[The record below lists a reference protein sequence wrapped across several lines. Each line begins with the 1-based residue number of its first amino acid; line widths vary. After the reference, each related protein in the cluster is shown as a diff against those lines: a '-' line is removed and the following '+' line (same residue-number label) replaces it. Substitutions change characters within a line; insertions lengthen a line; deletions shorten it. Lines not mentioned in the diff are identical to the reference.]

1 MKVWESA
8 AESRAK
14 FYTLQSFFAEWA
26 NCPKALGG
34 GRISR
39 VIGHM
44 KKKFLVNY
52 DDIIA
57 VDNLL
62 AAWREFIIG
71 KKSKPDV
78 LDFSLHLMDNILQ
91 LNSELA
97 NKTYRHGGY
106 KSFYITDPK
115 LRHIH
120 KAGVCD
126 RLVHHAIYRQ
136 LYPLFAKIFIADSY
150 SCQLEKGTHKAVAR
164 FKVFARQS
172 GRNNTATCW
181 VLKCDIRKFFDSI
194 DHNVLLRILGDYI
207 IDNDIINLLGEII
220 KSFEV
225 KPNKGVPLGNLTSQ
239 LFANVYMNRLDQF
252 VKHKLKAEYY
262 IRYADDFIIL
272 SSSRETLIK
281 DLQLVSNFLRDE
293 LKIALHPQKVFIQTA
308 ASGVDFLGWINFPHH
323 AVLRT
328 KTKRRMV
335 SRIKKSPTP
344 QSLAS
349 YLGLLKHGDTFG
361 LRQKVLN
368 DYWLWEK

>member
-1 MKVWESA
+1 
-8 AESRAK
+8 
-14 FYTLQSFFAEWA
+14 
-26 NCPKALGG
+26 
-34 GRISR
+34 
-39 VIGHM
+39 M

-52 DDIIA
+52 NDIIA

-62 AAWREFIIG
+62 AAWREFIVG

-91 LNSELA
+91 LNGEFA
-97 NKTYRHGGY
+97 NRTYRHGGY

-120 KAGVCD
+120 KAGVRD

-136 LYPLFAKIFIADSY
+136 LYPFFAKVFIADSY
-150 SCQLEKGTHKAVAR
+150 SCQLKKGMHKAVAR
-164 FKVFARQS
+164 FKVFVRQS
-172 GRNNTATCW
+172 SRNNTATCW
-181 VLKCDIRKFFDSI
+181 VLKCDIKKFFESI
-194 DHNVLLRILGDYI
+194 DHDVLLKILSKYI
-207 IDNDIINLLGEII
+207 ANNDVINLLAEIVR
-220 KSFEV
+220 SFNV
-225 KPNKGVPLGNLTSQ
+225 RLNKGVPLGNLTSQ
-239 LFANVYMNRLDQF
+239 LFANVYMDRLDQF
-252 VKHKLKAEYY
+252 IKHRLKAKYY
-262 IRYADDFIIL
+262 IRYADDFVIL
-272 SSSRETLIK
+272 SSDKASLIR
-281 DLQLVSNFLRDE
+281 DLQLVSNFLQNE
-293 LKIALHPQKVFIQTA
+293 LKIELHPKKVFMKTA

-328 KTKRRMV
+328 KTKRRMM

-344 QSLAS
+344 QNLAS